1 MQDERVS
8 HFAKELDNTKSSS
21 PISPRAEVADQDL
34 VGFDSVEKK
43 ESDAFFDNNHYW
55 SKLQVLGQAD
65 NCYIVAQSRQSLI
78 LVDQHAAHERISFER
93 IVNAWA
99 GGHIDVQNY
108 LLPLEIKMEEEEAD
122 AVESVAEDL
131 LKLSITVERLGPDII
146 GVISAPI
153 LMKEKAISLALF
165 DLSKE
170 VIKNGGGTAVERKL
184 KDIAATMACHSSVRA
199 GQALSFDQMKA
210 LLEQMDEY
218 PLSSFCPHGRP
229 VFVEYP
235 FTKIDKDFGRIL

>member
-1 MQDERVS
+1 
-8 HFAKELDNTKSSS
+8 
-21 PISPRAEVADQDL
+21 
-34 VGFDSVEKK
+34 
-43 ESDAFFDNNHYW
+43 
-55 SKLQVLGQAD
+55 
-65 NCYIVAQSRQSLI
+65 
-78 LVDQHAAHERISFER
+78 
-93 IVNAWA
+93 
-99 GGHIDVQNY
+99 
-108 LLPLEIKMEEEEAD
+108 
-122 AVESVAEDL
+122 
-131 LKLSITVERLGPDII
+131 
-146 GVISAPI
+146 
-153 LMKEKAISLALF
+153 MKEKAISLALF